1 MRRTSPSR
9 KRSCGALLLLLLLAA
24 CRSESSGQAEE
35 GEPQG
40 DLVVLAAA
48 SLTDVFA
55 AIELDFELKHP
66 QVDLKLSIAGSQSL
80 RAQIQ
85 NGIAAEV
92 FASAN
97 QEHMTALHEQ
107 GLVDAPIVFAQNE
120 LVIVVPTSNPA
131 GIQSLIDLPKA
142 KRLVLAGE
150 AVPAGLYSRKILESA
165 EQEYGSDFG
174 AGVQQ
179 AIVSR
184 ETHVRQ
190 VLQKVVL
197 GEADAGLVYA
207 TDAASAGDTV
217 LTIAMPKEHRAT
229 VTYVIATLSGS
240 KRAHL
245 GELFLPYLLSQA
257 GERRLREY
265 GFERE

>member
-1 MRRTSPSR
+1 M
-9 KRSCGALLLLLLLAA
+9 ALLLMLWLAA
-24 CRSESSGQAEE
+24 CGSESNRL
-35 GEPQG
+35 GEASEPKG

-55 AIELDFELKHP
+55 AIELDFEDKYLG
-66 QVDLKLSIAGSQSL
+66 VDLKLSLAGSQSL
-80 RAQIQ
+80 RTQIQ
-85 NGIAAEV
+85 NGIAAEI

-107 GLVDAPIVFAQNE
+107 GLVAAPIVFAQNE
-120 LVIVVPTSNPA
+120 LVIVVPRSNPA
-131 GIQSLIDLPKA
+131 GIHGLIDLPKA

-150 AVPAGLYSRKILESA
+150 AVPAGLYTKKILESA
-165 EQEYGSDFG
+165 EGQYGVDFG
-174 AGVQQ
+174 AGVQN

-184 ETHVRQ
+184 EAHVRQ

-207 TDAASAGDTV
+207 TDAASARDKV
-217 LTIAMPKEHRAT
+217 LTIAIPKEHRAP

-240 KRAHL
+240 KRALL
-245 GELFLPYLLSQA
+245 GELFISYLQSQA
-257 GERRLREY
+257 GELRLREF
-265 GFERE
+265 GFLRE